1 MKAAATPPTF
11 NNDFVAAKLQIKGG
25 AGRVLP
31 PFFKRLGL
39 VAETGAPT
47 ALYQK
52 LRNPSTAGVAVAQAI
67 RIGYKPLYEVNEYCH
82 AVNDKELKGLILQV
96 TGLEEGNRV
105 AELIQSTF
113 ARLKKHADFEADIE
127 ASDEE
132 TEVDG
137 AQESKKKQGGGVG
150 LGELRVGYTINLNL
164 PATPNIEVFDAI
176 FQSLRNNLLRD
187 E

>member
-52 LRNPSTAGVAVAQAI
+52 LRNPSTAGAAVAHNIAS
-67 RIGYKPLYEVNEYCH
+67 RC
-82 AVNDKELKGLILQV
+82 AGL
-96 TGLEEGNRV
+96 
-105 AELIQSTF
+105 S
-113 ARLKKHADFEADIE
+113 AR
-127 ASDEE
+127 
-132 TEVDG
+132 
-137 AQESKKKQGGGVG
+137 
-150 LGELRVGYTINLNL
+150 
-164 PATPNIEVFDAI
+164 
-176 FQSLRNNLLRD
+176 
-187 E
+187 

>member
-52 LRNPSTAGVAVAQAI
+52 LRNPSTAGAAVAQAI

-113 ARLKKHADFEADIE
+113 ARLKKRCEYLCN
-127 ASDEE
+127 SSS
-132 TEVDG
+132 
-137 AQESKKKQGGGVG
+137 ESPFPQTRRK
-150 LGELRVGYTINLNL
+150 
-164 PATPNIEVFDAI
+164 
-176 FQSLRNNLLRD
+176 
-187 E
+187 